1 MRDALWAVHR
11 ALRQRRKKKL
21 ESWVAFLDI
30 VGAFDKISR
39 SALFSI
45 LLKFG
50 FPNHFVNILRRDRG
64 SMVVLTIGG
73 RRYGIRMETGVR
85 TGDCAVPIS
94 S

>member
-1 MRDALWAVHR
+1 MRGALWAVHR

-50 FPNHFVNILRRDRG
+50 FPNHFVNILRRAHRG
-64 SMVVLTIGG
+64 S
-73 RRYGIRMETGVR
+73 TGVM
-85 TGDCAVPIS
+85 
-94 S
+94 